1 MLFVDLYAMTSLIG
15 ENADQL
21 RAIARPR
28 RVRRLGVF
36 GSAVTD
42 DFDAA
47 RSDIDMVVE
56 IGVRNARTGP
66 RRPREDSDHAYDPQC
81 ARQLWRSAARCSC
94 GTQQRRF
101 TQVNP

>member
-1 MLFVDLYAMTSLIG
+1 MTDLIG

-28 RVRRLGVF
+28 RVRRLAAF
-36 GSAVTD
+36 GSATTD
-42 DFDAA
+42 EFDAA
-47 RSDIDMVVE
+47 RSDIDVVVE

-66 RRPREDSDHAYDPQC
+66 RRPREDSDHANDPQC
-81 ARQLWRSAARCSC
+81 ARQLWRSATRCSC

>member
-1 MLFVDLYAMTSLIG
+1 MTDLIG

-28 RVRRLGVF
+28 RVRRLAAF
-36 GSAVTD
+36 GSATTD
-42 DFDAA
+42 EFDAA
-47 RSDIDMVVE
+47 RRDIDVVGE

-81 ARQLWRSAARCSC
+81 ARQLWRSAAHCNY
-94 GTQQRRF
+94 GTRQRRF
-101 TQVNP
+101 T